1 MDLFSY
7 CYIIVQLRPPQPAVY
22 LFILDVSHNA
32 VETGYLNVFCQ
43 SLLDNIN
50 AYVQHS
56 QLSVAAS
63 NSMTEQLVFVLGLW
77 KLLIPLIEDKL

>member
-1 MDLFSY
+1 MYVFDCNFVFLFILLEIT
-7 CYIIVQLRPPQPAVY
+7 CICLDFVQLRPPQPAVY
-22 LFILDVSHNA
+22 LFVLDVSHNA

-56 QLSVAAS
+56 LFS
-63 NSMTEQLVFVLGLW
+63 
-77 KLLIPLIEDKL
+77 